1 MIKELEYHTAR
12 DLKGALELA
21 EQFGPRKRF
30 LSGGTDVTVRL
41 KEGLVKEDII
51 VDLSRVAEL
60 RFVREESGVVHVGAC
75 ATHADLS
82 ASLIVRRHG
91 RALAM
96 AASQVGGPQ
105 IRNMGTVG
113 GNVANASPAGDTI
126 PALIVLDA
134 IVSIA
139 SRAGTREV
147 PIIDF
152 FTGPGRS
159 VLAAEEL
166 VTEFHFPATGPGE
179 LTGFGK
185 LGSRQAMT
193 ISTANVAFTFRIG
206 GDRRIVETRIAF
218 GSVAPTVIR
227 AHKTEQLFCQL
238 PPVLSWDAIRG
249 AAQMAWKEVVPINDL
264 RATAVYRKEAACG
277 LLAEAAYEALAS
289 CWYER

>member
-1 MIKELEYHTAR
+1 MIKELEYHAAH
-12 DLKGALELA
+12 DLKEALKLA
-21 EQFGPRKRF
+21 EQFGSRKRF

-41 KEGLVKEDII
+41 KEGLVKEDVI

-60 RFVREESGVVHVGAC
+60 RFVREESGIVHVGAC

-82 ASLIVRRHG
+82 ASPILRQHG
-91 RALAM
+91 CALAL
-96 AASQVGGPQ
+96 AASRVGGPQ

-134 IVSIA
+134 VVSIA
-139 SRAGTREV
+139 SHKGIREV

-166 VTEFHFPATGPGE
+166 VTELHFPATGSGE

-185 LGSRQAMT
+185 LGARQAMT
-193 ISTANVAFTFRIG
+193 ISTANVAFYFRIG
-206 GDRRIVETRIAF
+206 DNQRIVEARIAF
-218 GSVAPTVIR
+218 GSVAPTVVR
-227 AHKTEQLFCQL
+227 AHKTEKMFCQL

-249 AAQMAWKEVVPINDL
+249 AAQMAWKEVAPIDDL
-264 RATAVYRKEAACG
+264 RATAVYRKEAVVG
-277 LLAEAAYEALAS
+277 LLAETAYEALAS
-289 CWYER
+289 CWHER

>member
-1 MIKELEYHTAR
+1 MIKELEYHAAH
-12 DLKGALELA
+12 DLKEALELA

-30 LSGGTDVTVRL
+30 LCGGTDVMVRL
-41 KEGLVKEDII
+41 KEGLVKENVL
-51 VDLSRVAEL
+51 VDLSHVAEL
-60 RFVREESGVVHVGAC
+60 RFIREESGVVHVGAG

-82 ASLIVRRHG
+82 ASPIVRQHG
-91 RALAM
+91 RALAL

-134 IVSIA
+134 VVSIA
-139 SRAGTREV
+139 SRTGTRDV

-159 VLAAEEL
+159 VLAPEEL
-166 VTEFHFPATGPGE
+166 VTELHFPATGPAE

-185 LGSRQAMT
+185 LGARQAMT
-193 ISTANVAFTFRIG
+193 ISTANVALYLRIG
-206 GDRRIVETRIAF
+206 ANRRIVEARIAF
-218 GSVAPTVIR
+218 GSVAPTVVR
-227 AHKTEQLFCQL
+227 AHKTEQMFCQL
-238 PPVLSWDAIRG
+238 APVLLWDAIRG
-249 AAQMAWKEVVPINDL
+249 AAQMAWKEVAPIDDL
-264 RATAVYRKEAACG
+264 RATAVYRKEAVVG

-289 CWYER
+289 CWHER

>member
-1 MIKELEYHTAR
+1 MIKELEYHAAH
-12 DLKGALELA
+12 DLKEALELA

-30 LSGGTDVTVRL
+30 LSGGTDMMVRL

-51 VDLSRVAEL
+51 VDLSRVAQL
-60 RFVREESGVVHVGAC
+60 RFIREKSGVVHVGAG

-82 ASLIVRRHG
+82 ASPIVRQHG
-91 RALAM
+91 LALAL
-96 AASQVGGPQ
+96 AASRVGGPQ

-126 PALIVLDA
+126 PALIVLGTV
-134 IVSIA
+134 VSIA
-139 SRAGTREV
+139 SRTGTREV

-166 VTEFHFPATGPGE
+166 VTELHFPATEPGE

-185 LGSRQAMT
+185 LGARQAMT
-193 ISTANVAFTFRIG
+193 ISTANVAFYFRIG
-206 GDRRIVETRIAF
+206 DNRRIVEARIGF
-218 GSVAPTVIR
+218 GSVAPTVVR
-227 AHKTEQLFCQL
+227 AHKTEQMFCQL
-238 PPVLSWDAIRG
+238 PPLLSWDAIRD
-249 AAQMAWKEVVPINDL
+249 AAQMAWKEVAPIDDL
-264 RATAVYRKEAACG
+264 RATAVYRKEAVVG

-289 CWYER
+289 CWHER

>member
-1 MIKELEYHTAR
+1 MIKELEYHAAH
-12 DLKGALELA
+12 DLKEALELA
-21 EQFGPRKRF
+21 KEFGSRKRF
-30 LSGGTDVTVRL
+30 LSGGTDVAVRL
-41 KEGLVKEDII
+41 KEGLVKEDVV
-51 VDLSRVAEL
+51 VDLSRVTEL

-82 ASLIVRRHG
+82 ASPIVRQHG
-91 RALAM
+91 CALAL
-96 AASQVGGPQ
+96 AASRVGGPQ

-134 IVSIA
+134 VVSIA
-139 SRAGTREV
+139 SQTGTREI

-166 VTEFHFPATGPGE
+166 VTELHFPATGPGE
-179 LTGFGK
+179 LSGFGK

-193 ISTANVAFTFRIG
+193 ISTANMAFYFRIG
-206 GDRRIVETRIAF
+206 KNRRIVEARIAF
-218 GSVAPTVIR
+218 GSVAPTVVR
-227 AHKTEQLFCQL
+227 AHKTEQMFCQL
-238 PPVLSWDAIRG
+238 PPLLSWDAIRG
-249 AAQMAWKEVVPINDL
+249 AAQMAWKEVAPIDDL
-264 RATAVYRKEAACG
+264 RATAVYRKEVVVG

-289 CWYER
+289 CWHEG

>member
-1 MIKELEYHTAR
+1 MIKELEYHAAH
-12 DLKGALELA
+12 DLKEALELA

-41 KEGLVKEDII
+41 KEGLVKEDVI
-51 VDLSRVAEL
+51 VDLSHVAEL

-82 ASLIVRRHG
+82 VSPIVRQHG
-91 RALAM
+91 RALAL
-96 AASQVGGPQ
+96 AASRVGGPQ

-126 PALIVLDA
+126 PALIALNAV
-134 IVSIA
+134 VSIA
-139 SRAGTREV
+139 SRTGTREV

-166 VTEFHFPATGPGE
+166 VTELHFPATGPGE

-185 LGSRQAMT
+185 LGARQAMT
-193 ISTANVAFTFRIG
+193 ISTANVAFYFRIG
-206 GDRRIVETRIAF
+206 DNRRIVEARIAF
-218 GSVAPTVIR
+218 GSVAPTVVR
-227 AHKTEQLFCQL
+227 AHKTEQMFCQL
-238 PPVLSWDAIRG
+238 PPLLSWDAIRA
-249 AAQMAWKEVVPINDL
+249 AAQMAWKEVAPIDDL
-264 RATAVYRKEAACG
+264 RATAVYRKEVVVG

-289 CWYER
+289 CWHER

>member
-1 MIKELEYHTAR
+1 MIKELEYHAAH
-12 DLKGALELA
+12 DLKEALELA
-21 EQFGPRKRF
+21 EQFGSRKRF

-41 KEGLVKEDII
+41 KEGLVSEDVI
-51 VDLSRVAEL
+51 VDLSHVAEL
-60 RFVREESGVVHVGAC
+60 RFVREETGVVHVGAC

-82 ASLIVRRHG
+82 ASPILRQHG
-91 RALAM
+91 RALAL
-96 AASQVGGPQ
+96 AASRVGGTQ

-134 IVSIA
+134 VVSIA
-139 SRAGTREV
+139 SRTGTRDV

-166 VTEFHFPATGPGE
+166 VTELHFPATGPGE

-193 ISTANVAFTFRIG
+193 ISTANVAFYFRIG
-206 GDRRIVETRIAF
+206 HNRRIVEARIAF
-218 GSVAPTVIR
+218 GSVAPTVVR
-227 AHKTEQLFCQL
+227 AHKTEQMFCQL
-238 PPVLSWDAIRG
+238 PPLLSWDAIRG
-249 AAQMAWKEVVPINDL
+249 AAQMAWKEVAPIDDL
-264 RATAVYRKEAACG
+264 RATAIYRKEAVVG

-289 CWYER
+289 CWHER

>member
-1 MIKELEYHTAR
+1 MIKELEYHAAH
-12 DLKGALELA
+12 DLKEALKLA
-21 EQFGPRKRF
+21 EQYGSRKRF

-41 KEGLVKEDII
+41 KEGLVKEDVI

-60 RFVREESGVVHVGAC
+60 RFVREESGIVHVGAC

-82 ASLIVRRHG
+82 ASPILRQHG
-91 RALAM
+91 CALVL
-96 AASQVGGPQ
+96 AASRVGGPQ

-134 IVSIA
+134 VVSIA
-139 SRAGTREV
+139 SHKGIREV

-166 VTEFHFPATGPGE
+166 VTEFHFPATGSGE

-185 LGSRQAMT
+185 LGARQAMT
-193 ISTANVAFTFRIG
+193 ISTANVAFYIRIG
-206 GDRRIVETRIAF
+206 DNHRIVEARIAF
-218 GSVAPTVIR
+218 GSVAPTVVR
-227 AHKTEQLFCQL
+227 AHKTEQMFCQL

-249 AAQMAWKEVVPINDL
+249 AAQMAWKEVAPIDDL
-264 RATAVYRKEAACG
+264 RATAVYRKEAVVG

-289 CWYER
+289 CWHER

>member
-1 MIKELEYHTAR
+1 MIKELEYHAAH
-12 DLKGALELA
+12 DLKEALELA

-30 LSGGTDVTVRL
+30 LSGGTDVMVRL
-41 KEGLVKEDII
+41 KEGLVREDVVI
-51 VDLSRVAEL
+51 DLSRVAEL
-60 RFVREESGVVHVGAC
+60 RFIGEESGIVHVGAGT
-75 ATHADLS
+75 THTDIS
-82 ASLIVRRHG
+82 TSPIVWQHG
-91 RALAM
+91 RALAL
-96 AASQVGGPQ
+96 AASRVGGTQ

-134 IVSIA
+134 IVTIA

-147 PIIDF
+147 SIIDF

-166 VTEFHFPATGPGE
+166 VAELHFPATGPGE

-193 ISTANVAFTFRIG
+193 ISTANMAFYFRIG
-206 GDRRIVETRIAF
+206 KDRRIGEARIAF
-218 GSVAPTVIR
+218 GSVAPTVVR
-227 AHKTEQLFCQL
+227 AHKTEQMFCQL
-238 PPVLSWDAIRG
+238 PPLLSWDAIRG
-249 AAQMAWKEVVPINDL
+249 AAQMAWKEVAPIDDL
-264 RATAVYRKEAACG
+264 RATAVYRKEAVVG

-289 CWYER
+289 CWHER

>member
-1 MIKELEYHTAR
+1 MIKELEYYTAR
-12 DLKGALELA
+12 NLKEALELA

-51 VDLSRVAEL
+51 IDLSHVPEL
-60 RFVREESGVVHVGAC
+60 RFVREESGIVHVGAG

-82 ASLIVRRHG
+82 ASPILLEHG
-91 RALAM
+91 RALAL
-96 AASQVGGPQ
+96 AASRVGGPQ

-134 IVSIA
+134 VVSIT
-139 SRAGTREV
+139 SRTGTREV

-166 VTEFHFPATGPGE
+166 VTGFHFPATGASE

-185 LGSRQAMT
+185 LGARQAMT
-193 ISTANVAFTFRIG
+193 ISTANIAFWFRIG
-206 GDRRIVETRIAF
+206 GDRRIIGSRIAF
-218 GSVAPTVIR
+218 GSVAPTVVR

-249 AAQMAWKEVVPINDL
+249 AAQMAWKEVAPIDDL
-264 RATAVYRKEAACG
+264 RATAVYRKEAVVG

-289 CWYER
+289 CWHER

>member
-1 MIKELEYHTAR
+1 MIKELEYHVAH
-12 DLKGALELA
+12 DLKEALKLA
-21 EQFGPRKRF
+21 EQFGSRKRF

-41 KEGLVKEDII
+41 KEGLVREDVI
-51 VDLSRVAEL
+51 VDLSHMAEL
-60 RFVREESGVVHVGAC
+60 RFVREDSGIVHVGAG

-82 ASLIVRRHG
+82 ASPIVRQHG
-91 RALAM
+91 CALAL
-96 AASQVGGPQ
+96 AASRVGGPQ

-134 IVSIA
+134 VVSIA
-139 SRAGTREV
+139 SHKGIREV

-166 VTEFHFPATGPGE
+166 VTEFHFPATGPDE
-179 LTGFGK
+179 LSGFGK
-185 LGSRQAMT
+185 LGARQAMT
-193 ISTANVAFTFRIG
+193 ISTANVAFYFRIG
-206 GDRRIVETRIAF
+206 DKHRIVEARIAF
-218 GSVAPTVIR
+218 GSVAPTVVR
-227 AHKTEQLFCQL
+227 AHKTEQMFCQL

-249 AAQMAWKEVVPINDL
+249 AAQMAWKEVAPIDDL
-264 RATAVYRKEAACG
+264 RATAVYRKEAVVG

-289 CWYER
+289 CWHEH

>member
-1 MIKELEYHTAR
+1 MIKELEYHAAH
-12 DLKGALELA
+12 DLKEALELA
-21 EQFGPRKRF
+21 KEFGSRKRF

-41 KEGLVKEDII
+41 KEGLVKEDVV
-51 VDLSRVAEL
+51 VDLSRVTEL

-82 ASLIVRRHG
+82 ASPIVRQHG
-91 RALAM
+91 CALAL
-96 AASQVGGPQ
+96 AASRVGGPQ

-134 IVSIA
+134 VVSIA
-139 SRAGTREV
+139 SQTGTREV

-166 VTEFHFPATGPGE
+166 VTELHFPATGPGE
-179 LTGFGK
+179 LSGFGK

-193 ISTANVAFTFRIG
+193 ISTANMAFYFRIG
-206 GDRRIVETRIAF
+206 KNRRIVEARIAF
-218 GSVAPTVIR
+218 GSVAPTVVR
-227 AHKTEQLFCQL
+227 AHKTEQMFCQL
-238 PPVLSWDAIRG
+238 PPLLSWDAIRG
-249 AAQMAWKEVVPINDL
+249 AAQMAWKEVAPIDDL
-264 RATAVYRKEAACG
+264 RATAVYRKEVVVG

-289 CWYER
+289 CWHEG

>member
-1 MIKELEYHTAR
+1 MIKELEYYAAH
-12 DLKGALELA
+12 DLKEALELA

-41 KEGLVKEDII
+41 KEGLVKEDVI

-60 RFVREESGVVHVGAC
+60 RFVREGSGVVHVGAG
-75 ATHADLS
+75 TSHADLS
-82 ASLIVRRHG
+82 ASPIVWQHG
-91 RALAM
+91 LALAL
-96 AASQVGGPQ
+96 AASRVGGPQ

-134 IVSIA
+134 VVSVA
-139 SRAGTREV
+139 SRTNTREV

-166 VTEFHFPATGPGE
+166 VTEFHFPAMGRGE

-185 LGSRQAMT
+185 LGARQAMT
-193 ISTANVAFTFRIG
+193 ISTANVAFYFRIG
-206 GDRRIVETRIAF
+206 DDRRIVEARIAF
-218 GSVAPTVIR
+218 GSVAPTVVR
-227 AHKTEQLFCQL
+227 AHKTEKMFCRL
-238 PPVLSWDAIRG
+238 PPLLSWDAIRG
-249 AAQMAWKEVVPINDL
+249 AAQMAWKEVAPIDDL
-264 RATAVYRKEAACG
+264 RATAVYRKEAVVG
-277 LLAEAAYEALAS
+277 LLAETAYEALAS
-289 CWYER
+289 CWHER

>member
-1 MIKELEYHTAR
+1 MIKEVEYHAAH
-12 DLKGALELA
+12 DLKEALELA
-21 EQFGPRKRF
+21 GQFGLRKRF

-41 KEGLVKEDII
+41 KEGLVREDII
-51 VDLSRVAEL
+51 VDLSHVAEL

-75 ATHADLS
+75 ATHADVS
-82 ASLIVRRHG
+82 ASPIVRQHG
-91 RALAM
+91 RALAL
-96 AASQVGGPQ
+96 AASRIGGTQ

-113 GNVANASPAGDTI
+113 GNVANGSPAGDTI

-134 IVSIA
+134 VVSIA
-139 SRAGTREV
+139 SRTGTRDV

-166 VTEFHFPATGPGE
+166 VKELHFPATGPGE

-193 ISTANVAFTFRIG
+193 ISTANVAFYFRIG
-206 GDRRIVETRIAF
+206 AKRRIVEARIAF

-227 AHKTEQLFCQL
+227 AQKTEQMFCQL
-238 PPVLSWDAIRG
+238 PPLLSWDAIRG
-249 AAQMAWKEVVPINDL
+249 AAQMAWKEVAPIDDL
-264 RATAVYRKEAACG
+264 RATAVYRKEAVVG

-289 CWYER
+289 CWHER

>member
-1 MIKELEYHTAR
+1 MIKELEYHAAH
-12 DLKGALELA
+12 DLKEALELA
-21 EQFGPRKRF
+21 KRFGSRKRF
-30 LSGGTDVTVRL
+30 LSGGTDVAVRL
-41 KEGLVKEDII
+41 KEGLIREDVIL
-51 VDLSRVAEL
+51 DLSHVTEL

-82 ASLIVRRHG
+82 ASPIVRQHG
-91 RALAM
+91 CALAL
-96 AASQVGGPQ
+96 AASRVGGPQ

-134 IVSIA
+134 VVSIA
-139 SRAGTREV
+139 SHKSTREV

-166 VTEFHFPATGPGE
+166 VTEFHFPATGPSE

-185 LGSRQAMT
+185 LGARQAMT
-193 ISTANVAFTFRIG
+193 ISTANVAFYFRIG
-206 GDRRIVETRIAF
+206 DNRRIVEARIAF
-218 GSVAPTVIR
+218 GSVAPTVVR
-227 AHKTEQLFCQL
+227 AHKTEQMFCQL
-238 PPVLSWDAIRG
+238 PPLLSWDAIRG
-249 AAQMAWKEVVPINDL
+249 AAQMAWKEVAPIDDL
-264 RATAVYRKEAACG
+264 RATAVYRKEAVVG

-289 CWYER
+289 CWHER

>member
-1 MIKELEYHTAR
+1 MIKELEYHAAR
-12 DLKGALELA
+12 DLKEALELA
-21 EQFGPRKRF
+21 EQFGPRKLF

-41 KEGLVKEDII
+41 KEGLVREDVV

-60 RFVREESGVVHVGAC
+60 RFVREESGIVHVGAC

-82 ASLIVRRHG
+82 ASPIVRQHG
-91 RALAM
+91 CALAL
-96 AASQVGGPQ
+96 AASRVGGPQ

-134 IVSIA
+134 VVSIA
-139 SRAGTREV
+139 SRTGTRDV

-166 VTEFHFPATGPGE
+166 VTELHFPATGPSE

-193 ISTANVAFTFRIG
+193 ISTANVAFYFRIG
-206 GDRRIVETRIAF
+206 DNRRIVEARIAF
-218 GSVAPTVIR
+218 GSVAPTVVR
-227 AHKTEQLFCQL
+227 AHKTEQMFCQL

-249 AAQMAWKEVVPINDL
+249 AAQMAWKEVAPIDDL
-264 RATAVYRKEAACG
+264 RATAVYRKEAVVG
-277 LLAEAAYEALAS
+277 LLAEAAYEVLSS
-289 CWYER
+289 CWHER

>member
-1 MIKELEYHTAR
+1 MIKELEYHAAQ
-12 DLKGALELA
+12 DLKEALELA
-21 EQFGPRKRF
+21 EQFGSRKCF

-41 KEGLVKEDII
+41 KEGLVSEDVI
-51 VDLSRVAEL
+51 VDLSHVAEL

-75 ATHADLS
+75 ATHADVS
-82 ASLIVRRHG
+82 ASPIVRQHG
-91 RALAM
+91 RALAL
-96 AASQVGGPQ
+96 AASRVGGTQ

-134 IVSIA
+134 VVSIA
-139 SRAGTREV
+139 SRTGTRDV

-166 VTEFHFPATGPGE
+166 VTELHFPATGPGE

-193 ISTANVAFTFRIG
+193 ISTANVAFYFRIG
-206 GDRRIVETRIAF
+206 HNRRIVEARIAF
-218 GSVAPTVIR
+218 GSVAPTVVR
-227 AHKTEQLFCQL
+227 AHKTEQMFCQL
-238 PPVLSWDAIRG
+238 PPLLSWDAIRG
-249 AAQMAWKEVVPINDL
+249 AAQMAWKEVAPIDDL
-264 RATAVYRKEAACG
+264 RATAIYRKEAVVG

-289 CWYER
+289 CWHER

>member
-1 MIKELEYHTAR
+1 MIKELEYHAAH
-12 DLKGALELA
+12 DLKEALELA
-21 EQFGPRKRF
+21 KEFGARKRF

-41 KEGLVKEDII
+41 KEGLVKEDVV
-51 VDLSRVAEL
+51 VDLSRVTEL

-82 ASLIVRRHG
+82 ASPIVRQHG
-91 RALAM
+91 CALAL
-96 AASQVGGPQ
+96 AASRVGGPQ

-134 IVSIA
+134 VVSIA
-139 SRAGTREV
+139 SQTGTREV

-166 VTEFHFPATGPGE
+166 VTELHFPATGPGE
-179 LTGFGK
+179 LSGFGK

-193 ISTANVAFTFRIG
+193 ISTANMAFYFRIG
-206 GDRRIVETRIAF
+206 KNRRIVEARIAF
-218 GSVAPTVIR
+218 GSVAPTVVR
-227 AHKTEQLFCQL
+227 AHKTEQMFCQL
-238 PPVLSWDAIRG
+238 PPLLSWDAIRG
-249 AAQMAWKEVVPINDL
+249 AAQMAWKEVAPIDDL
-264 RATAVYRKEAACG
+264 RATAVYRKEAVVG

-289 CWYER
+289 CWHER

>member
-1 MIKELEYHTAR
+1 MIKELEYHIAR

-21 EQFGPRKRF
+21 EQFGPRKRV

-41 KEGLVKEDII
+41 KEGLVKEDVI

-82 ASLIVRRHG
+82 ASPIVRRHG

-113 GNVANASPAGDTI
+113 GNVANASPA
-126 PALIVLDA
+126 
-134 IVSIA
+134 
-139 SRAGTREV
+139 
-147 PIIDF
+147 
-152 FTGPGRS
+152 GPGRS

-206 GDRRIVETRIAF
+206 GDRRIVEARIAF
-218 GSVAPTVIR
+218 GSVGPTVIR
-227 AHKTEQLFCQL
+227 VHKTEQLFCQL
-238 PPVLSWDAIRG
+238 PPLLSWDAIRS
-249 AAQMAWKEVVPINDL
+249 AAQMAWKEVAPIDDL

-289 CWYER
+289 CWHER

>member
-1 MIKELEYHTAR
+1 MIKELEYHAAR
-12 DLKGALELA
+12 TLKEALELA
-21 EQFGPRKRF
+21 EEFGPRKRF

-41 KEGLVKEDII
+41 KEGLIKEDVII
-51 VDLSRVAEL
+51 DLSHVPEL
-60 RFVREESGVVHVGAC
+60 RFVREESGIVRVGAG
-75 ATHADLS
+75 ATHTDLGTS
-82 ASLIVRRHG
+82 PILHEHG
-91 RALAM
+91 HTLALA
-96 AASQVGGPQ
+96 ASRVGGPQ

-139 SRAGTREV
+139 SRTGTRDV

-166 VTEFHFPATGPGE
+166 VTEFRFPATGVNE

-185 LGSRQAMT
+185 LGARQAMT
-193 ISTANVAFTFRIG
+193 ISMANMAFWFRIG
-206 GDRRIVETRIAF
+206 GNRRIMDARIAF
-218 GSVAPTVIR
+218 GSVAPTVVR
-227 AHKTEQLFCQL
+227 ARKTEQLFCQL
-238 PPVLSWDAIRG
+238 PPVLSWNAIRG
-249 AAQMAWKEVVPINDL
+249 AAQMAWKEVAPIDDL
-264 RATAVYRKEAACG
+264 RATAVYRKEAVVG

-289 CWYER
+289 CWHEG